1 MIYRNLETPKL
12 LEIAVE
18 KEGCTLTADG
28 VLVTYTGEYTGRCPT
43 AKHIVSDRFTKN
55 KVDWSQNN
63 KMSKGAFGKMKRKFL
78 KLLTE
83 KDSYLQDVVLIR
95 DPNYS
100 IGFQVFTEHARHSQF
115 VRNMFITA
123 EQMVEMPNIKD
134 TYTIIHFPSFLDEPK
149 VMISVEEKLILI
161 SGTYYS
167 GEIKKAAFTLINYLT
182 PSKGF
187 LPMHCSVNVN
197 KSNENAT
204 IFFGLSGTGKTTL
217 SADPNRVLI
226 GDDEHLWTDDGLANI
241 EGGCYAK
248 TLNLS
253 EDNEPE
259 IWSAC
264 KTVGTILENV
274 MIDNRGIANFH
285 NSSITENGRASYSTD
300 VIPNSHITG
309 YVNKH
314 PKNIIMLTCDAF
326 GVLPP
331 VIKLTSEEAVQQ
343 FKIGYTAKVAGTEKG
358 VKEPVPTFS
367 SCFGQPFM
375 PLNVEVYS
383 DLLKEKIEKHNV
395 NCWLVNT
402 GWTGGSYGT
411 GERIP
416 LKTTRKIIDMIL
428 TGELS
433 KVMFT
438 KHRYTDFSIPLV
450 NYAPNNIMFPEQ
462 GWPDVEEYKKTAAEL
477 MKKLKPQR

>member
-1 MIYRNLETPKL
+1 MIYRNLETPRL

-18 KEGCTLTADG
+18 EEGCTLTPDG
-28 VLVTYTGEYTGRCPT
+28 ALVTYTGEHTGRCPT
-43 AKHIVSDRFTKN
+43 AKFIVNEKETKD
-55 KVDWSQNN
+55 KVDWSQNQ
-63 KMSKGAFGKMKRKFL
+63 KMTKSVFTRTKNKFL
-78 KLLTE
+78 KLIE
-83 KDSYLQDVVLIR
+83 ERDFYLQDVVLIR
-95 DPNYS
+95 DPKHS

-134 TYTIIHFPSFLDEPK
+134 TYTIIHFPSYSKKPK
-149 VMISVEEKLILI
+149 VMISISQKLILI
-161 SGTYYS
+161 TGTYYS
-167 GEIKKAAFTLINYLT
+167 GEIKKAAFTLLNFLT
-182 PSKGF
+182 PDKKF
-187 LPMHCSVNVN
+187 LPMHCSVNVDKN
-197 KSNENAT
+197 NENAA

-217 SADPNRVLI
+217 SADTNRVLI
-226 GDDEHLWTDDGLANI
+226 GDDEHLWTDTGVANI

-248 TLNLS
+248 TLRLS
-253 EDNEPE
+253 ETGEPE
-259 IWSAC
+259 IWNAC
-264 KTVGTILENV
+264 RAVGTVLENV
-274 MIDNRGIANFH
+274 MIEKTGIPNYDNYT
-285 NSSITENGRASYSTD
+285 ITENGRASYSTD

-309 YVNKH
+309 YVNRH

-331 VIKLTSEEAVQQ
+331 LMKLTTEEAVQQ
-343 FKIGYTAKVAGTEKG
+343 FKLGYTAKVAGTEKG
-358 VKEPVPTFS
+358 IKEPVPTFS
-367 SCFGQPFM
+367 ACFGQPFM
-375 PLNVEVYS
+375 PLDVDVYAN
-383 DLLKEKIEKHNV
+383 LLKEKIEKHNV